1 MPRHADPDDNTFVR
15 SLLRAAAGGLI
26 AMVVTFG
33 ITAVLTQ
40 VGRDDPADGPAMVG
54 NGALTSGPSPSPL
67 PHPELGDE
75 ASSQPTAPTVE
86 PASEIAVE
94 PVTVQVLYAPGL
106 DDAAGEAAAVLR
118 DLGYE
123 VAAVN
128 ETARTT
134 DTTTILATAGNEEDA
149 ADLRDA
155 DPRFAQIDVNDGFSD
170 AVDLH
175 ILVGADFSE

>member
-1 MPRHADPDDNTFVR
+1 MPRHADPDDNTFAR
-15 SLLRAAAGGLI
+15 SLLRAAAGGLV

-40 VGRDDPADGPAMVG
+40 VGRDNPADGPAVIQDG
-54 NGALTSGPSPSPL
+54 SLSSGPSPSAL
-67 PHPELGDE
+67 PDPE
-75 ASSQPTAPTVE
+75 PTQESTSPTEPTVE
-86 PASEIAVE
+86 PASEIAGE
-94 PVTVQVLYAPGL
+94 AVTVQVLYAPGL
-106 DDAAGEAAAVLR
+106 DEVAGEAAAVLR

-128 ETARTT
+128 TTTRTV
-134 DTTTILATAGNEEDA
+134 DSTTILATAGHEEDA
-149 ADLRDA
+149 AELRDT
-155 DPRFAQIDVNDGFSD
+155 DPRFALIDVNDGFSD